1 MEKSRKYTGLFM
13 LDPDKEP
20 VVNEVTGG
28 IKAIVM
34 ENAGNVI
41 DEKVLG
47 KRRLTYP
54 VQKKNE
60 AIYYN
65 LAFEAV
71 PSAITKISRLCNINT
86 NIMRTIISL
95 EK

>member
-1 MEKSRKYTGLFM
+1 MEKNRKYTGLFI

-28 IKAIVM
+28 IKAIIM
-34 ENAGNVI
+34 ENAGNVTEERI
-41 DEKVLG
+41 LG

-54 VQKKNE
+54 VKKKNE

-71 PSAITKISRLCNINT
+71 PSSITKISRLCNINT
-86 NIMRTIISL
+86 SIMRTIISL